1 MGWRWP
7 LTSVPVLLV
16 LATLATP
23 ANASAYASVSLARIV
38 SQPAALVGQRILT
51 TGKFVVR
58 VRSTF
63 SVDGWLEDHG
73 ARLRLVGP
81 AFDWQPAPGQL
92 IDVWGLL
99 RRDPRVGGF
108 YLDFFNGRPA
118 NNHVRA
124 PRHTPA
130 FIPGHT
136 IWVIGRVRQVG
147 SAPFIHWVLQLEDRT
162 EVDLADFPPLG
173 QEAIAGALLEV
184 HGKVKAGAFPP
195 AIATLQVLGTRP
207 VPRPP
212 APFGG

>member
-1 MGWRWP
+1 MGRRWS

-23 ANASAYASVSLARIV
+23 DNAYTSVQLGRIV
-38 SQPAALVGQRILT
+38 SYPAVFVGHRILT
-51 TGKFVVR
+51 TGTFAVR

-63 SVDGWLEDHG
+63 SVDGWLENHG
-73 ARLRLVGP
+73 ARLRLIGP
-81 AFDWQPAPGQL
+81 VFDWQPAPGQL

-99 RRDPRVGGF
+99 RRDPAAGGF

-118 NNHVRA
+118 NNHSRA
-124 PRHTPA
+124 PRRTPV
-130 FIPGHT
+130 FVPGQT
-136 IWVIGRVRQVG
+136 LWVIGRVRQVG

-162 EVDLADFPPLG
+162 EVYLADFPPLG

-184 HGKVKAGAFPP
+184 HGSVQAGGFPP
-195 AIATLQVLGTRP
+195 AAARVEVLEIRP
-207 VPRPP
+207 VPGVPP